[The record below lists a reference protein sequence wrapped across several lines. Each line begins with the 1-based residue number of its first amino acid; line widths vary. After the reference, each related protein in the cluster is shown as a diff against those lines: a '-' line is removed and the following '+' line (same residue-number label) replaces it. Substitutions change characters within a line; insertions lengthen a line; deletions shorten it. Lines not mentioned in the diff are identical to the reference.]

1 MVLTFFRIYKSLLKY
16 LGTIIGIA
24 IFVQNLTLFLMKK
37 LLFLCLF
44 VSFSTIAQKVDLS
57 YYLPKDVSYD
67 KSIPTPVSVIGHE
80 VGEWHITHDKLVE
93 YMKALAASSDR
104 ISIEF
109 RGKTFEDRP
118 LLLLTITSPKNHQN
132 LESIR
137 KTHIK
142 ATNSSSVSIA
152 ENPIVVYQ
160 GFSIHGNEPSG
171 SNAALAVAYYLAAA
185 QGTAIDDLLNNAV
198 ILFDPSFNP
207 DGLQRFAYW
216 ANTNRSKNINPDP
229 NDREYTEIWPRGRTN
244 HYQFDMN
251 RDWLPV
257 QLPESR
263 ARIASFHKWLPNI
276 LTDHHEMGSNSSFF
290 FQPGIPSRTNPLTPQ
305 MNQDLTKEIA
315 TYHAKALDKIG
326 SLYYSEESF
335 DDFYYGKGS
344 TFPDI
349 NGSIGILFEQA
360 SSRGHAQETVNGV
373 LTFPF
378 TIRNQFTAALS
389 TLEAARNMR
398 IKILKYQQNFYK
410 ESRSTGVNKALVF
423 GDEKDAAKS
432 YHLAEVLKRH
442 QIKIHEVKDD
452 FTQNGN
458 TFKKGYS
465 YVVPMNQKNQRLVK
479 AMFDV
484 RKTFK
489 DSLFYDVSAWTFNYA
504 FGVDYAENISLKK
517 AGNEISEL
525 KMKEGIVSFK
535 SDYGYLM
542 PWNEYYAPKAL
553 NAILQKGLRAK
564 VSMKNFKNGD
574 TSYEYGTIFI
584 PVQNQDLNG
593 LELYQFLQKTAV
605 ESHIAIN
612 GVTTGLN
619 DGIDLGSNNF
629 SNIKNQKVAMLV
641 GNGIAGNDS
650 GEIWHLLDQRFDMKL
665 TRIDIS
671 YFTKIDISKYTA
683 IIVPSSSKLGKVTE
697 EKLKTWVK
705 NGGVLI
711 GYKNTSKWLAKS
723 KFISLD
729 FDKTKMDTIQNVSF
743 ENKSLQSGAQYIG
756 GAIFEAN
763 LDRSHPINF
772 GYNSDKLALFRNS
785 TLFIKADTKSYNN
798 PIQYTE
804 NPLLSGYISK
814 ENAKRIKNTLPFK
827 VEKLGKGRVLI
838 FTDNTNFRAFWYG
851 TNKLLMNAIFFGDKM

>member
-1 MVLTFFRIYKSLLKY
+1 
-16 LGTIIGIA
+16 
-24 IFVQNLTLFLMKK
+24 MKK
-37 LLFLCLF
+37 IIFLFLF
-44 VSFSTIAQKVDLS
+44 VSFSTMAQKVDLS
-57 YYLPKDVSYD
+57 YYLPKDVTYNQN
-67 KSIPTPVSVIGHE
+67 IPTPASIVGHE

-104 ISIEF
+104 ISIEN

-118 LLLLTITSPKNHQN
+118 LLLLTITAPENHKNI
-132 LESIR
+132 ERIR
-137 KTHIK
+137 KTHI
-142 ATNSSSVSIA
+142 AVTDNNTVAVS

-185 QGTAIDDLLNNAV
+185 QGAEVDDLLKNAV

-257 QLPESR
+257 QLPESK

-305 MNQDLTKEIA
+305 INQDLTKEIA

-389 TLEAARNMR
+389 TLEAARKMR
-398 IKILKYQQNFYK
+398 IKILQYQQDFYK
-410 ESRSTGVNKALVF
+410 ESRSTGTDKALVF
-423 GDEKDAAKS
+423 GDEKDAATS
-432 YHLAEVLKRH
+432 YHLAAVLKRH
-442 QIKIHEVKDD
+442 QIKIHEVKED
-452 FTQNGN
+452 FTQNGKI
-458 TFKKGYS
+458 FKKGYS

-489 DSLFYDVSAWTFNYA
+489 DSLFYDVSAWTFNHA

-517 AGNEISEL
+517 AGNEITDL
-525 KMKEGIVSFK
+525 KMKECIVSFR
-535 SDYGYLM
+535 SEYGYLM
-542 PWNEYYAPKAL
+542 SWNEYYTPKAL

-564 VSMKNFKNGD
+564 VSMKNFKNGGI
-574 TSYEYGTIFI
+574 SYEYGTVFI

-593 LELYQFLQKTAV
+593 LELYQFLQTTAA
-605 ESHIAIN
+605 ESHVTIN
-612 GVTTGLN
+612 GVNTGLN

-629 SNIKNQKVAMLV
+629 SNIKKQKVAMLV

-650 GEIWHLLDQRFDMKL
+650 GEIWHLLDQRFDMPL
-665 TRIDIS
+665 TRIDMS
-671 YFTKIDISKYTA
+671 YFTRIDISKYTA
-683 IIVPSSSKLGKVTE
+683 IVIPSSANLGKVAE

-711 GYKNTSKWLAKS
+711 GYKNTAKWLAKS
-723 KFISLD
+723 KFISLN
-729 FDKTKMDTIQNVSF
+729 FEKTKMDAIQNVSF

-763 LDRSHPINF
+763 VDRSHPVNF
-772 GYNSDKLALFRNS
+772 GYKNDKLALFRNS
-785 TLFIKADTKSYNN
+785 TLFIKADTKSFNN
-798 PIQYTE
+798 PIQYTAK
-804 NPLLSGYISK
+804 PLLSGYISK
-814 ENAKRIKNTLPFK
+814 ENAKIIKNTVPFK
-827 VEKLGKGRVLI
+827 VERLGKGRVVV
-838 FTDNTNFRAFWYG
+838 FTDNTNFRGFWYG